1 MKLQT
6 VLVGLT
12 VINLGL
18 LGYQAVHATSA
29 HAAADDGIL
38 RGKGLQITDD
48 KGKVRASIT
57 LMPASRQKDGSMYPE
72 TVLLRLITSEGKP
85 TVKISALED
94 GAAMSLGSSGPAY
107 AQILARNDRP
117 AVNLVGGDGRRFGP

>member
-1 MKLQT
+1 MKLT
-6 VLVGLT
+6 PVLVGLT

-18 LGYQAVHATSA
+18 VGYQTLYATA
-29 HAAADDGIL
+29 AKAAADDGIL

-48 KGKVRASIT
+48 KGRVRASIS
-57 LMPASRQKDGSMYPE
+57 LFPASRQPDGSMYPE

-94 GAAMSLGSSGPAY
+94 GAGMSLGSNGPAY

-117 AVNLVGGDGRRFGP
+117 ELNLVGRDGRRFGP